1 MSAYSTDDFYKSDQ
15 WQVLCDCFSLVDAAH
30 RHVDTSIWLP
40 QLLDPEQCERFLYHL
55 TPIIH
60 SPSLKVTA
68 SLLSKR
74 YAYLATA
81 ASLYAM
87 TVYDA
92 GLDMSAQ
99 NCFLDYTYKAR
110 IWHSQM
116 PIQNTQVSHPVDA
129 VHRTQWRDEVIAHLF
144 ADNLAV
150 FWQVMIEVTKVR
162 PRILWENTAVRVYSL
177 YEKKMKST
185 CPSIRNRIIEDYDYL
200 LNQARPELF
209 GIDHNPLTRYDFQK
223 IKLSDSDNEIRFRKS
238 CCFYYEATDPKEY
251 CSNCPL
257 LLAKDKRKK
266 RGGLK

>member
-1 MSAYSTDDFYKSDQ
+1 MTNRN
-15 WQVLCDCFSLVDAAH
+15 VETLV
-30 RHVDTSIWLP
+30 RLP
-40 QLLDPEQCERFLYHL
+40 QLLDPEKCERFLYQL

-87 TVYDA
+87 TLYDA

-110 IWHSQM
+110 IWRSQM
-116 PIQNTQVSHPVDA
+116 PIQNTQVSRPADA
-129 VHRTQWRDEVIAHLF
+129 AQRSEWRDEVISRLF

-185 CPSIRNRIIEDYDYL
+185 CPAIRSRIIEDYDYL
-200 LNQARPELF
+200 LHQARPKLF
-209 GIDHNPLTRYDFQK
+209 GIDHNPLARYNFQK
-223 IKLSDSDNEIRFRKS
+223 IKLSGSDNAIRFRKS
-238 CCFYYEATDPKEY
+238 CCFYYEATDFEEY

-257 LLAKDKRKK
+257 LLAKDKRK
-266 RGGLK
+266 RREGLK